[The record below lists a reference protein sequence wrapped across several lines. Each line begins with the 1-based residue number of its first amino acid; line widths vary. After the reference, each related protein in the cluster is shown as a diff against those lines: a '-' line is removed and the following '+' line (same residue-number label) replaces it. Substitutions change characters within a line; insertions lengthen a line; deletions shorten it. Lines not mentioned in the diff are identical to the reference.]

1 MEVIKQIIIDASP
14 KSCDLDPAPTWLVVE
29 SVDELLPILSRI
41 ITTSLQ
47 SSTVPDKFNIGYISP
62 LLKKP
67 GLNSE
72 SLHNYRPVQ
81 NLSFVSKVIE
91 RVVAQQPTSHMREN
105 NLHKQMQSAYRQN
118 HSTETALLKVHSD
131 IMSAVDNGCV
141 VVLVL
146 LDLTAAF
153 DTIDHAILL
162 SRLRHRFGVTGA
174 ALDWLRSY
182 LANMKQLVRIGGDN
196 SSPTSVPF
204 GIPQGSVLGPLLFT
218 AYITPLGDLIRKYGL
233 EYHLYADDTHI
244 YISFPPGGDE
254 QSDAL
259 NCLHRCLEDTVK
271 WAQSNLLK
279 LNDQKT
285 DVVVFGTKHK
295 LPVMKD
301 IRITVG
307 GSTLSP
313 SSHVRNLG
321 VIFDSTL
328 TMTNHIST
336 ICRAAYMHLHN
347 ISRIRRYLT
356 PEATKSLVHAFILVE
371 MNNQTH

>member
-1 MEVIKQIIIDASP
+1 M
-14 KSCDLDPAPTWLVVE
+14 
-29 SVDELLPILSRI
+29 
-41 ITTSLQ
+41 
-47 SSTVPDKFNIGYISP
+47 
-62 LLKKP
+62 
-67 GLNSE
+67 
-72 SLHNYRPVQ
+72 
-81 NLSFVSKVIE
+81 
-91 RVVAQQPTSHMREN
+91 
-105 NLHKQMQSAYRQN
+105 
-118 HSTETALLKVHSD
+118 
-131 IMSAVDNGCV
+131 
-141 VVLVL
+141 L

-182 LANMKQLVRIGGDN
+182 LANRKQLVRIGSDN
-196 SSPTSVPF
+196 SSSTSVPF

-233 EYHLYADDTHI
+233 EYQLYADDTQI

-336 ICRAAYMHLHN
+336 ICRTAYMHLHI

-356 PEATKSLVHAFILVE
+356 PEATKSLVHAFIMSRLDYGNALLAGLPVE
-371 MNNQTH
+371 HLKKLQRIQNIAARIITFTPRRDHITPILKQLHWLPIKRRIEF